1 MLQAATCPDIN
12 KKLMTLVVGREE
24 VHFTWFREVL
34 SFHST
39 FFAGAIK
46 HAWSSESKTGVVKMP
61 EDLPDVVRE

>member
-1 MLQAATCPDIN
+1 
-12 KKLMTLVVGREE
+12 MTLVVGPEE

-46 HAWSSESKTGVVKMP
+46 HSWSSESQTGVVKMP
-61 EDLPDVVRE
+61 EDSPDVVRE

>member
-1 MLQAATCPDIN
+1 MLQAATSLDIK

-34 SFHST
+34 SFHSP

-46 HAWSSESKTGVVKMP
+46 YAWPSESEDGIVRMP
-61 EDLPDVVRE
+61 EDSPDVVRE

>member
-12 KKLMTLVVGREE
+12 KKLMTLVVGPEE

-46 HAWSSESKTGVVKMP
+46 HSWSSESQTGVVKMP
-61 EDLPDVVRE
+61 EDSPDVVRE